1 MFRPL
6 SRPLLA
12 ASFLVPALALGAF
25 TASAADQSSKM
36 AKPTAEMQAVLDELK
51 ALKAKPVSTLS
62 VAQARMQASP
72 ADAAMLVQLQKKVSG
87 KPDAVVTTKDIAIP
101 TAAGNL
107 PARVYTPAGEG
118 PFPIIVYYHGGGW
131 VIADLNVYDASPRA
145 LAANTGAIVVSVD
158 YRHAPEFRF
167 PAAHE
172 DAWASYSWVVENAG
186 SMNGDSRR
194 IAVAGESAGGNLAAN
209 VALEARDKKATQP
222 VYQLL
227 VYPVAGKDME
237 TPSYK
242 ENAKAVPLGKADMAW
257 FVEHVFKD
265 KSETED
271 KRLNL
276 VGRTDLKGLPPATV
290 VTAEIDPLRS
300 EGETYA
306 KHLAD
311 AGVKVN
317 AKTYPGVTH
326 EFFGMGSVVPEAR
339 DAMDLASSDLKAA
352 FEAARKQ
359 GN

>member
-1 MFRPL
+1 MFRTL
-6 SRPLLA
+6 TGPLLA
-12 ASFLVPALALGAF
+12 ASILVPALTIGALSV
-25 TASAADQSSKM
+25 SAADQANKM

-51 ALKAKPVSTLS
+51 ALKAKPVSTLT
-62 VAQARMQASP
+62 VTQARGQASP
-72 ADAAMLVQLQKKVSG
+72 ADAAKLVQLQKKVSG
-87 KPDAVVTTKDIAIP
+87 KPDAAVVTKDIAIP

-107 PARVYTPAGEG
+107 PARVYTPEGKG
-118 PFPIIVYYHGGGW
+118 PFPVVVYYHGGGW
-131 VIADLNVYDASPRA
+131 VIADLNVYDAAPRA
-145 LAANTGAIVVSVD
+145 LAANTGAVVVSVD
-158 YRHAPEFRF
+158 YRHAPESKF

-186 SMNGDSRR
+186 SLNGDSKR

-209 VALEARDKKATQP
+209 VALEARDKKATEP

-227 VYPVAGKDME
+227 VYPVAGNDME

-265 KSETED
+265 KAETSD
-271 KRLNL
+271 PRLNL

-306 KHLAD
+306 KHLEE

-317 AKTYPGVTH
+317 AKTYAGVTH
-326 EFFGMGSVVPEAR
+326 EFFGMGAVVPEAR
-339 DAMDLASSDLKAA
+339 EAMDLASSDLKAA
-352 FEAARKQ
+352 FEAAKNK